1 VAILAVTG
9 TLEVLGQLPADTTAP
24 GAVVSSTAAD
34 NGDGTWSVT
43 VHAAED
49 QIAAMQEVG
58 CTVEIVVSDADE
70 LARWQ
75 VIDTQVDT
83 GTDVA

>member
-1 VAILAVTG
+1 MAILAVTG
-9 TLEVLGQLPADTTAP
+9 TWEVLGQLPVDTTAP
-24 GAVVSSTAAD
+24 GAVVGSTAAD

-49 QIAAMQEVG
+49 QIPGMQEVG
-58 CTVEIVVSDADE
+58 CTVAIVVSDADE

-75 VIDTQVDT
+75 AAA
-83 GTDVA
+83 TDERSGPRR

>member
-24 GAVVSSTAAD
+24 CAVVSSTAAD
-34 NGDGTWSVT
+34 HGDGTWSVT

-75 VIDTQVDT
+75 VIDSQVDT
-83 GTDVA
+83 GTGVA

>member
-9 TLEVLGQLPADTTAP
+9 TLEVLGQLPVDTTAP

-49 QIAAMQEVG
+49 QIAGMQEVG

>member
-1 VAILAVTG
+1 VAILAVSG

-24 GAVVSSTAAD
+24 GAVVGSTAAD

-49 QIAAMQEVG
+49 QIPGIQEIG
-58 CTVEIVVSDADE
+58 CTVTIVVSDADE

-75 VIDTQVDT
+75 AIDSQVDT
-83 GTDVA
+83 GTGVA

>member
-1 VAILAVTG
+1 VAILAVTAV
-9 TLEVLGQLPADTTAP
+9 LEALDLLPVDVTEP

-43 VHAAED
+43 VHAGED
-49 QIAAMQEVG
+49 QIPAMQEAG
-58 CTVEIVVSDADE
+58 CTVTIVVSDADE

-75 VIDTQVDT
+75 AIDSQVDT
-83 GTDVA
+83 GTGVA

>member
-1 VAILAVTG
+1 MAILAVTAS
-9 TLEVLGQLPADTTAP
+9 LEVLGLLPVDDTEP

-43 VHAAED
+43 VHAGED
-49 QIAAMQEVG
+49 QIPAMQEAG
-58 CTVEIVVSDADE
+58 CSVEIVVSDADE

-75 VIDTQVDT
+75 AIDAQADT
-83 GTDVA
+83 SGGVA

>member
-1 VAILAVTG
+1 MAILAVTG

-58 CTVEIVVSDADE
+58 CTVEIVVGDADE

-75 VIDTQVDT
+75 VIDSQVDT

>member
-1 VAILAVTG
+1 MAILAVSG

-24 GAVVSSTAAD
+24 GAVVGSTAAD

-49 QIAAMQEVG
+49 QIPGMQEIG
-58 CTVEIVVSDADE
+58 CTVTIVVSDADE

-75 VIDTQVDT
+75 AIDSQVDT
-83 GTDVA
+83 GTGVA

>member
-1 VAILAVTG
+1 MAILAVGG
-9 TLEVLGQLPADTTAP
+9 TLEVLGQLPAYTTAP
-24 GAVVSSTAAD
+24 GAVVGSTAAD

-49 QIAAMQEVG
+49 QIPGMQEIG
-58 CTVEIVVSDADE
+58 CTVTIVVSDADE

-75 VIDTQVDT
+75 AIDSQVDT
-83 GTDVA
+83 GTGVA

>member
-1 VAILAVTG
+1 MAILAVSG
-9 TLEVLGQLPADTTAP
+9 TLEVLGQLPVDTTAP
-24 GAVVSSTAAD
+24 GAVVDSTAAD

-49 QIAAMQEVG
+49 QIPGMQEIG
-58 CTVEIVVSDADE
+58 CTVTIVVSDADE

-75 VIDTQVDT
+75 AIDGQVDT
-83 GTDVA
+83 GTGVA